1 MSHSESSPL
10 SIWKSRLAL
19 TILTGL
25 LALGVAI
32 VCYFP
37 TFVNEYA
44 VNGDVPQDSS
54 WMSQFQANGDIF
66 VVGTDIL

>member
-1 MSHSESSPL
+1 
-10 SIWKSRLAL
+10 
-19 TILTGL
+19 
-25 LALGVAI
+25 VAI